1 MLFFNFIQIIYTIPP
16 ILIALTFHEFSH
28 GFIAYKLGDPTAKE
42 KGRLSLNPFRHL
54 DPIGFL
60 MLLFFKFGWAKPVPY
75 NPYYFSNRKRGT
87 FLVALAGP
95 LSNLVLAFLSIIILF
110 VLQPVNGIVSNF
122 FQLLFL
128 YNIIFFI
135 FNLIPIPP
143 LDGFKIII
151 SLLPKTVENLF
162 LKYERFGYLILLILI
177 ITDLL
182 DKILL
187 PMIHFVMEKLI
198 FLANIFF

>member
-162 LKYERFGYLILLILI
+162 LKYERFGYLILLMLI